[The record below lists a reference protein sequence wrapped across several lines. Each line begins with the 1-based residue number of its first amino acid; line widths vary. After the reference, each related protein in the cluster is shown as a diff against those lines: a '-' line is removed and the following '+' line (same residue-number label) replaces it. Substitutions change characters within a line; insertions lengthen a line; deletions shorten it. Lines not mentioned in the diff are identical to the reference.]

1 MYELK
6 FLGRALQ
13 DLKKIDFPHQ
23 KIIKEMLLILAEN
36 PDIVKDNIKKL
47 AGTKED
53 YYRLR
58 VGNYRIIYEKRDTDL
73 IILVI
78 RIGHE
83 LKKHIVY
90 LLRMNECK
98 FIIPEWPG
106 YLSPWRV
113 NEGVILRLFSLSSS
127 PQDHRG

>member
-23 KIIKEMLLILAEN
+23 KIIKEKLLILAEN
-36 PDIVKDNIKKL
+36 PDIVKNNIKKL

-78 RIGHE
+78 RIGHRRE
-83 LKKHIVY
+83 VY
-90 LLRMNECK
+90 
-98 FIIPEWPG
+98 
-106 YLSPWRV
+106 
-113 NEGVILRLFSLSSS
+113 
-127 PQDHRG
+127 Q

>member
-23 KIIKEMLLILAEN
+23 KIIKEKLLILAEN

-58 VGNYRIIYEKRDTDL
+58 VGNYRIIYEKRDN
-73 IILVI
+73 
-78 RIGHE
+78 RSYYSGNP
-83 LKKHIVY
+83 Y
-90 LLRMNECK
+90 R
-98 FIIPEWPG
+98 
-106 YLSPWRV
+106 S
-113 NEGVILRLFSLSSS
+113 
-127 PQDHRG
+127 

>member
-78 RIGHE
+78 RIGHRRE
-83 LKKHIVY
+83 VY
-90 LLRMNECK
+90 
-98 FIIPEWPG
+98 
-106 YLSPWRV
+106 
-113 NEGVILRLFSLSSS
+113 
-127 PQDHRG
+127 Q